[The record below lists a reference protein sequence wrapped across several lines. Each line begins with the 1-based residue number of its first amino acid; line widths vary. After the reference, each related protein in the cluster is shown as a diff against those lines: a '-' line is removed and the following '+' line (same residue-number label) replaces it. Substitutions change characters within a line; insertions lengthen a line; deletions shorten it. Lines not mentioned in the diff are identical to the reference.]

1 MGKIFLSL
9 AAVITVVGGAF
20 YFYPEAQTSSQSQQ
34 QTVPPVYSYRVVK
47 VYPHDPQA
55 FTQGLVYHHGLLYEG
70 TGLRGK
76 SELRR
81 VELATGK
88 VLQTH
93 SLNPSYFGEGI
104 TLWKDKILQLTWT
117 SGVGF
122 VYNQD
127 SFQVLEQFTYPTEGW
142 GITSDGEQLIMSD
155 GSDTLYFLDPETLTE
170 IARVKV
176 RDKGTPIV
184 RLNELEYINGEIF
197 ANIWQTDL
205 IVRISPKTGQVLGW
219 IDLAGLLDREKV
231 LDSGHTPDV
240 LNGIAYDKVGD
251 RLFVTGKLWPQL
263 FEIELVPD
271 K

>member
-20 YFYPEAQTSSQSQQ
+20 YFYPEAKTSSQSQQ

-88 VLQTH
+88 ILQTH
-93 SLNPSYFGEGI
+93 SLNPSHFGEGI
-104 TLWKDKILQLTWT
+104 TLWQDKIIQLTWT
-117 SGVGF
+117 SRVGF

-170 IARVKV
+170 TGRVKV
-176 RDKGTPIV
+176 RDRGTPIV
-184 RLNELEYINGEIF
+184 R
-197 ANIWQTDL
+197 
-205 IVRISPKTGQVLGW
+205 
-219 IDLAGLLDREKV
+219 
-231 LDSGHTPDV
+231 
-240 LNGIAYDKVGD
+240 
-251 RLFVTGKLWPQL
+251 
-263 FEIELVPD
+263 
-271 K
+271 